1 MPVSQH
7 PARKTGTVLM
17 SQLRTISLRS
27 GDFDVNYYR
36 EGTGEHLLFL
46 HSAGGLPAFTP
57 ELEALSKRFTV
68 TAPLLPGFGSG
79 GEEHLHEEVQKLVF
93 WGWDLLDALEIERS
107 LLVGHSFGGMLA
119 AEMAATEPRRVKKLV
134 LAAPAGLFLAEHP
147 TLDFFAMTPDALVKA
162 AFYDPQCEAA
172 KALTTPPADAA
183 AATEAIVARV
193 RGLAAA
199 GRFLWPNGD
208 RGLNERLYRI
218 KAPTLLLWGES
229 DRIIPP
235 VYADAFRRL
244 LVGACSVR
252 VQTIAA
258 AGHALFAEQPQA
270 MVKAIVDFC
279 TG

>member
-1 MPVSQH
+1 MARSANDMPLL
-7 PARKTGTVLM
+7 K
-17 SQLRTISLRS
+17 TISLRG
-27 GDFDVNYYR
+27 GDFNVKYYR
-36 EGTGEHLLFL
+36 EGSGADLVFL

-68 TAPLLPGFGSG
+68 TAPLLPGFGSD

-93 WGWDLLDALEIERS
+93 WGWDLLDALEIDRP

-134 LAAPAGLFLAEHP
+134 LAAPAGLFLEQHP
-147 TLDFFAMTPDALVKA
+147 TVDPFAMTQDALINA
-162 AFYDPQCEAA
+162 AFHNPECDAA
-172 KALTTPPADAA
+172 KALITRPADPA
-183 AATEAIVARV
+183 AATEAIVARA
-193 RGLAAA
+193 RALAAA

-208 RGLNERLYRI
+208 RGLRERLYRI

-235 VYADAFRRL
+235 IYADAFRRL
-244 LVGACSVR
+244 LAGSPTVK

-258 AGHALFAEQPQA
+258 AGHALFAEQGQA
-270 MVKAIVDFC
+270 AIDAIAAFC
-279 TG
+279 AD

>member
-1 MPVSQH
+1 
-7 PARKTGTVLM
+7 M
-17 SQLRTISLRS
+17 SQLKATSLH
-27 GDFDVNYYR
+27 GEDFSVKYYQQ
-36 EGTGEHLLFL
+36 GTGEHLVFL

-57 ELEALSKRFTV
+57 ELGELSKRFTV
-68 TAPLLPGFGSG
+68 TAPLLPGFGSS

-93 WGWDLLDALEIERS
+93 WGWDLLDALGIERP

-134 LAAPAGLFLAEHP
+134 LVAPAGLFLPEHP
-147 TLDFFAMTPDALVKA
+147 TLDFFATTPDKLVKA
-162 AFYDPQCEAA
+162 AFHDPQCEAA
-172 KALTTPPADAA
+172 KAFMTPPADPA

-193 RGLAAA
+193 KALAAA

-235 VYADAFRRL
+235 VYADAFKRM
-244 LVGACSVR
+244 LVGAALVER
-252 VQTIAA
+252 RTIAA
-258 AGHALFAEQPQA
+258 AGHVIFVEQPQA
-270 MVKAIVDFC
+270 AVKAIVDFC
-279 TG
+279 VG